1 MSSIGGTYH
10 IHEGVFLSPLLL
22 YNVTM
27 NILQQIF
34 SDHYEEIKYTLKLR
48 PATLENIEKMIHCG
62 DPSFGG
68 AMYGCSSCGA
78 LKFVPFRCKSRF
90 CPSCGTLYS
99 IHRTTSM
106 SLKLIQCIHRH
117 CVFTIPEELR
127 IFFRRDRSLLNC
139 LFYSV
144 RDVIL
149 RMFRKLNKSE
159 RFTPGFICVLHTFGR
174 SLQWNPHIHVLVSE
188 VAVGRITPWKR
199 FTHFNYSFL
208 RKSLC
213 TALLNHLHKRI
224 GPSFK
229 KMKSDIYKNHC
240 KGFYVYAKPN
250 NCKPSIVTKYIGRY
264 LGRPVIATSRIDSY
278 SGSHVTFHY
287 NRHEDNKLITETLPV
302 IDFIKK
308 LIIHIPDKH
317 FKMIRYYGIYHPSVS
332 RSDFVRNAH
341 LIPAIHPSKR
351 PFLRSLSRWRSSILA
366 SFSSDPLRCSCGS
379 IMHFLFLKLKNAI
392 GFQCLWLV
400 GIGKGR

>member
-1 MSSIGGTYH
+1 M
-10 IHEGVFLSPLLL
+10 SPLLL
-22 YNVTM
+22 YNVAM

-106 SLKLIQCIHRH
+106 SLKLIQCVHRH

-199 FTHFNYSFL
+199 LTHFNYSFL
-208 RKSLC
+208 RKSFC

-379 IMHFLFLKLKNAI
+379 IMHFLFLKFKKTTLDDLFRKV
-392 GFQCLWLV
+392 LPYP
-400 GIGKGR
+400 

>member
-1 MSSIGGTYH
+1 MN
-10 IHEGVFLSPLLL
+10 EGVFLSPLLL
-22 YNVTM
+22 YNVAM

-127 IFFRRDRSLLNC
+127 ISFRRDRSLLNC

-208 RKSLC
+208 RKSFC

-317 FKMIRYYGIYHPSVS
+317 FKMIRYYGICHPSVS
-332 RSDFVRNAH
+332 RSDFVRIAH

-379 IMHFLFLKLKNAI
+379 IMHFLFLKFKKTTLDDLFRKV
-392 GFQCLWLV
+392 LPYP
-400 GIGKGR
+400 